1 MNAALFA
8 GAAHVAGFTLFL
20 FTGVGEDRYTGPDT
34 CGDDS
39 NYRRVFEWPSG
50 REDCAVGTVAE
61 GMVVTAMGCM
71 NVGTGGLLHSA
82 GECPEYVGNLTGKH
96 VDDPLIS

>member
-1 MNAALFA
+1 MKIVTPAPIHAVMIPITA
-8 GAAHVAGFTLFL
+8 GCSN
-20 FTGVGEDRYTGPDT
+20 GPPD
-34 CGDDS
+34 
-39 NYRRVFEWPSG
+39 
-50 REDCAVGTVAE
+50 EDCAVGTVAG

-71 NVGTGGLLHSA
+71 TVGTGGLLHSA